1 MSKVEKH
8 SVALTPQL
16 AATVRAAVEAG
27 DYATTSEAIREA
39 IREWT
44 ERRELRAAK
53 LAELRAAV
61 DKGLASGV
69 ASHRR
74 TADEIIA
81 DGRRRLEESKVVGQ

>member
-27 DYATTSEAIREA
+27 DYASSSEAIREA

-53 LAELRAAV
+53 LADLRAAV
-61 DKGLASGV
+61 QAGIDSG
-69 ASHRR
+69 SPQPRR
-74 TADEIIA
+74 P
-81 DGRRRLEESKVVGQ
+81 LEEALADYRSQMQVRRGA

>member
-1 MSKVEKH
+1 MTKVEKH

-27 DYATTSEAIREA
+27 DYASTSEVIREA

-53 LAELRAAV
+53 LADLRAAIQE
-61 DKGLASGV
+61 GLDSGPPQP
-69 ASHRR
+69 RR
-74 TADEIIA
+74 P
-81 DGRRRLEESKVVGQ
+81 LEEALADYRSQLKIRRGA